1 MKNKFFLIIIL
12 SAMSLFIGCE
22 TYSGDSYDFSNS
34 KNGQYV
40 DFLTKQSEKIKVGLE
55 VKIPVE
61 KRTSSSSSDITIT
74 LKLKGKKVDTTI
86 IDTIKRLEKK
96 VVFNYLVPKYVEI
109 MMYGAIVESATC
121 EHAARRMAMENATDN
136 ARDMLDT
143 LSLNYNRARQ
153 AAITNEIIEIVSGSE
168 AQK

>member
-96 VVFNYLVPKYVEI
+96 VVFNYLVPIVAENDTI
-109 MMYGAIVESATC
+109 ITTINSAIAQ
-121 EHAARRMAMENATDN
+121 D
-136 ARDMLDT
+136 
-143 LSLNYNRARQ
+143 
-153 AAITNEIIEIVSGSE
+153 GSE
-168 AQK
+168 VSIGRIEGKIPTFTIICIKK